1 MTEHLPRD
9 TRRQQI
15 LNAAV
20 ELFVERGYE
29 NSSVDEI
36 ARVAGLSKGSIY
48 WYFKSKLDILFALT
62 DRYVEESQA
71 EVVRLAAQDKYGTEA
86 LYKVHRDL
94 DLQKQASPEK
104 DKLLSQ
110 LMGLAARYPEIRERM
125 SEYYRKWDDVSA
137 NLISGA
143 VERGHFA
150 PVDAK
155 SLAQAIAALYDG
167 LCMRRQLDPA
177 VDIVTVIE
185 TIMKLAH
192 DALVQGVVPV
202 RDGAVRVK
210 AAEVRR

>member
-48 WYFKSKLDILFALT
+48 WYFKSKLDILFSLT

-71 EVVRLAAQDKYGTEA
+71 EVVRLAAEDKYGTEA

-94 DLQKQASPEK
+94 DAQKQASPEK

-110 LMGLAARYPEIRERM
+110 LLGLAARYPEIRERM
-125 SEYYRKWDDVSA
+125 RDYYRGWDDVST
-137 NLISGA
+137 NLIQNAIQNGK
-143 VERGHFA
+143 FA

-155 SLAQAIAALYDG
+155 ALAQAITALYDG

-177 VDIVTVIE
+177 VDIVNVIE

-192 DALVQGVVPV
+192 DALTHGVAPV

-210 AAEVRR
+210 TTEVRR

>member
-15 LNAAV
+15 LNAALQ
-20 ELFVERGYE
+20 LFVERGYE
-29 NSSVDEI
+29 DSSVDEI

-48 WYFKSKLDILFALT
+48 WYFKSKLDILFSLT

-71 EVVRLAAQDKYGTEA
+71 EVVRLAAEDKYGTEA
-86 LYKVHRDL
+86 LYKAHRDL
-94 DLQKQASPEK
+94 DEQKQASPEK

-110 LMGLAARYPEIRERM
+110 LLGLAARYPEIRERM
-125 SEYYRKWDDVSA
+125 RDYYRGWDDVTA
-137 NLISGA
+137 NLIQNA
-143 VERGHFA
+143 VNNGKFA

-155 SLAQAIAALYDG
+155 ALAQAICALYDG

-177 VDIVTVIE
+177 VDIVSVIE

-192 DALVQGVVPV
+192 DALTQGAAPA
-202 RDGAVRVK
+202 RDGNVRLK
-210 AAEVRR
+210 AEVRR